1 MPSQLKR
8 PIWTGGLCASSAHQ
22 FSKDRQLRAN
32 RQRRVPPVPQNVMS
46 AAHKNPRVFVSKG
59 RYWTTVQWRKKNG
72 QQQYVYKFELA
83 MERDMLSRAEEYRQR
98 ARDCE
103 QAARETIDAGM
114 KALFQELGNQWL
126 RLAGETE
133 LPDQKNAMRTAPL
146 RRTANRVQ

>member
-1 MPSQLKR
+1 MAQ
-8 PIWTGGLCASSAHQ
+8 
-22 FSKDRQLRAN
+22 
-32 RQRRVPPVPQNVMS
+32 
-46 AAHKNPRVFVSKG
+46 
-59 RYWTTVQWRKKNG
+59 KKG

-83 MERDMLSRAEEYRQR
+83 MERDMPFRAEEYRQR

-133 LPDQKNAMRTAPL
+133 LPDQKNAMGTAPL

>member
-1 MPSQLKR
+1 MSQK
-8 PIWTGGLCASSAHQ
+8 IHNSSIC
-22 FSKDRQLRAN
+22 K
-32 RQRRVPPVPQNVMS
+32 
-46 AAHKNPRVFVSKG
+46 
-59 RYWTTVQWRKKNG
+59 
-72 QQQYVYKFELA
+72 KFELA

-103 QAARETIDAGM
+103 QAAQETIDAGM